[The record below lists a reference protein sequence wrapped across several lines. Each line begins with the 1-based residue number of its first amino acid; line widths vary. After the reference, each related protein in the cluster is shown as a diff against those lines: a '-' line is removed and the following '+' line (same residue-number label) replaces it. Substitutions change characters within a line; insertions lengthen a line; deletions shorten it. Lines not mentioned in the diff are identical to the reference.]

1 VCPAGSVVGRGN
13 HYGSNS
19 RRGTEVASIHDSL
32 LETARLHGVNPTE
45 YIVEAVRAGR
55 RAEFILPW

>member
-1 VCPAGSVVGRGN
+1 VGRGN